1 MNPVVVTKLLCQ
13 VVDPNT
19 PVDMNRETEMKR
31 TIMNTNTRTLHVAA
45 VAMIIGLAG
54 GLSNASVNTQDSPT
68 TPVALSSAQI
78 QSIRSAYN
86 WLDRDAGI
94 LTGTITP
101 RTIFVESPGLKER
114 SDYLNVQVKARSQMI
129 TQVTRDAAL
138 TKAAVPFT
146 ASQTRGAAI
155 IDSAAIEFEA
165 MIAAADDRIV
175 QARARLAPSLREA
188 FADVD
193 MHSVKIPAG
202 VSAEVAA
209 EALMQTGDY
218 EFVSID
224 WICYP
229 VETTPNDPL
238 FGTQWHHQAS
248 RLDTGRAWDFTQGSS
263 DTIIGVCDS
272 GVDLDHPDL
281 MAALVPGYNAEDNIA
296 QVDGGNVND
305 DLVGHGTLV
314 AGAAAAIGNNSTGVS
329 GVGWNFGIMPIKVT
343 NNASG
348 TANLSDILE
357 GARWASDNGAY
368 TSNCSFGGAEDSA
381 TLSTG
386 GHIRLEGHLL
396 VFAAGNDG
404 LANQV
409 NDWEKVTIVGASGQS
424 DTWLSWSHTGIGI
437 DCIAPGVNIRST
449 NRTGGYTFTTGTSFS
464 APITAGA
471 MMLVHDANP
480 ALTAD
485 EVEFILL
492 NACDDKQAPG
502 QDNQTGWGRINIGRA
517 VEDAIFGPSTINFP
531 FEDFFP
537 DNTLSSLWR
546 NPVGD
551 VGVDLGALNL
561 NDTES
566 IETVTIRAGFLGGD
580 TAKIEFHTRHLGVEA
595 GETLDV
601 EYFSILNQW
610 TNLLTL
616 TSDGIDQAQLTEHQ
630 IVFPGLGMHDA
641 FKLRFVANG
650 SDATDNWYI
659 DNVSVAEFSNNTLPW
674 SDSFESGITLVFDW
688 DASTASA
695 SADASNEPDGTM
707 SALLNDQDTM
717 TSVEVDSSQALEVVY
732 YRFFVQHNGVESG
745 ETLDIE
751 YKNMLGSWNTL
762 TTLVSDG
769 IDQADFELI
778 QLPFPFDAYGG
789 MTAIRFTANG
799 DEADD
804 QWFVDSVAITTEFIV
819 IDPSC
824 PADLND
830 DGLYNFFDISTFLS
844 LFSALDLAA
853 DFNDDGLFNF
863 FDVSAFLGAFAAG
876 CP

>member
-1 MNPVVVTKLLCQ
+1 
-13 VVDPNT
+13 
-19 PVDMNRETEMKR
+19 
-31 TIMNTNTRTLHVAA
+31 MNTTTRTFRAA
-45 VAMIIGLAG
+45 SALMICLASGLATG
-54 GLSNASVNTQDSPT
+54 NTTESRTNQDSPAV
-68 TPVALSSAQI
+68 PVVLSGSQI
-78 QSIRSAYN
+78 QSIQRAYN
-86 WLDRDAGI
+86 WLDRDANI
-94 LTGTITP
+94 LTGAITP
-101 RTIFVESPGLKER
+101 RTIFVEYPGLKER
-114 SDYLNVQVKARSQMI
+114 SDYLNVQVKTRSKMI

-138 TKAAVPFT
+138 TKAATPFT

-155 IDSAAIEFEA
+155 IDSAAVEFEA
-165 MIAAADDRIV
+165 MLAIADDRIV

-188 FADVD
+188 FDDID
-193 MHSVKIPAG
+193 MHSVKLPAG

-229 VETTPNDPL
+229 VDTTPNDPL
-238 FGTQWHHQAS
+238 FGTQWHHDAN

-281 MAALVPGYNAEDNIA
+281 MAALVPGYNSEDNLA

-305 DLVGHGTLV
+305 DSVGHGTLV
-314 AGAAAAIGNNSTGVS
+314 AGSAAAIGNNSTGVS
-329 GVGWNFGIMPIKVT
+329 GIGWNFGIMPIKVS

-404 LANQV
+404 QANQV

-437 DCIAPGVNIRST
+437 DCIAPGVSIRTT
-449 NRTGGYTFTTGTSFS
+449 NRTGGYTFATGTSFS

-471 MMLVHDANP
+471 LMLVHDANP

-502 QDNQTGWGRINIGRA
+502 QDDQTGWGRINIGRG

-537 DNTLSSLWR
+537 DDTLSSLWR

-551 VGVDLGALNL
+551 VGVSFGALNL

-580 TAKIEFHTRHLGVEA
+580 IAKIEFHTRHIGVEA
-595 GETLDV
+595 GETLDI

-610 TNLLTL
+610 TNLITL
-616 TSDGIDQAQLTEHQ
+616 TSNGIDESELTQHR
-630 IVFPGLGMHDA
+630 IVFPGLGMHDL
-641 FKLRFVANG
+641 FKLRLIANG

-659 DNVSVAEFSNNTLPW
+659 DNVSIKEFSNNTLPW
-674 SDSFESGITLVFDW
+674 GDSFENGITLVFDW
-688 DASTASA
+688 DASTATTT
-695 SADASNEPDGTM
+695 ADASNEPDGTM
-707 SALLNDQDTM
+707 SALLDSQDTM
-717 TSVEVDSSQALEVVY
+717 TSTEIDVSQALEVVY
-732 YRFFVQHNGVESG
+732 YQFFVQHNGVESG
-745 ETLDIE
+745 ETFDVE
-751 YKNMLGSWNTL
+751 YLSMLGSWNTL

-769 IDQADFELI
+769 IDQTEFELV

-789 MTAIRFTANG
+789 TTAIRFTANG

-804 QWFVDSVAITTEFIV
+804 QWFVDSVAISTDFIV
-819 IDPSC
+819 IEPPC

-830 DGLYNFFDISTFLS
+830 DGVYNFFDISTFLS
-844 LFSALDLAA
+844 LYAALDLAA
-853 DFNDDGLFNF
+853 DYNNDGLFNF
-863 FDVSAFLGAFAAG
+863 FDIAAFLGDFSAG